1 MTEFVIHAD
10 DFGFDES
17 VTACIDECFRRR
29 WLSETSLMTNRPN
42 CDAAVALARRHG
54 YAHVVGFHLN
64 LTHGTP
70 LTEPI
75 RRCPRFCNADGR
87 FNRYFH
93 GTTKRRCYMTPRE
106 RAAVQ
111 EEIAAQIEKFCSYG
125 GLMPKVDSH
134 HHSHMDWLVYRI
146 LKPLALANGFTEM
159 RRFTDLHAVRLDKEI
174 YGRFFTWDVR
184 RHFRT
189 TDHFD
194 GVNERLLAGPGGVT
208 EVMVHPLLKDGV
220 LCDTA
225 VPYEDHVKRLQAVPD
240 SFIRLPS
247 GLRD

>member
-1 MTEFVIHAD
+1 MTEYVIHAD
-10 DFGFDES
+10 DFGLDED
-17 VTACIDECFRRR
+17 VTNCIDECFCRR
-29 WLSETSLMTNRPN
+29 WLSETSLMVNMPY
-42 CDAAVALARRHG
+42 CDAAVALARRRG
-54 YAHVVGFHLN
+54 YAPCVGFHLN
-64 LTHGTP
+64 LTFGTP

-75 RRCPRFCNADGR
+75 RRCSRFCDADGK

-106 RAAVQ
+106 HAAVR
-111 EEIAAQIEKFCSYG
+111 EEIAAQIEKFRSYG

-146 LKPLALANGFTEM
+146 LRPLALANGFTEM
-159 RRFTDLHAVRLDKEI
+159 RRFTDLHAVRFDKAV

-208 EVMVHPLLKDGV
+208 EVMVHPLTKDGV

-225 VPYEDHVKRLQAVPD
+225 VPYREHIERLQAVPD
-240 SFIRLPS
+240 STIRLPPRI
-247 GLRD
+247 LV

>member
-54 YAHVVGFHLN
+54 YAHVVGLHVN
-64 LTHGTP
+64 LTQGMP

-75 RRCPRFCNADGR
+75 RGCRRFCREDGSFFR
-87 FNRYFH
+87 TFH
-93 GTTKRRCYMTPRE
+93 TTAKQRCYLTPRE
-106 RAAVQ
+106 HAAVKT
-111 EEIAAQIEKFCSYG
+111 ELAAQIEKFCSYG
-125 GLMPKVDSH
+125 DLMPSVDSH
-134 HHSHMDWLVYRI
+134 NHLHMDWLIYRI
-146 LKPLALANGFTEM
+146 LKPMLLARGFTRM
-159 RRFTDLHAVRLDKEI
+159 RMFTDQHRLRLDRAL
-174 YGRFFTWDVR
+174 YGRFFTWEVR

-194 GVNERLLAGPGGVT
+194 GVNEQLLKGPGGVT

-225 VPYEDHVKRLQAVPD
+225 VPYEEHVKRLQTVPD
-240 SFIRLPS
+240 SFIRIPS
-247 GLRD
+247 SLSF